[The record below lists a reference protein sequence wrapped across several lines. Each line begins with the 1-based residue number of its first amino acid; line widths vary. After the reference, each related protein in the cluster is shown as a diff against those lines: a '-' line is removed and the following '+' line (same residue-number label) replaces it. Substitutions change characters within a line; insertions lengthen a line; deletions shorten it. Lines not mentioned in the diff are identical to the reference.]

1 MKKVIFTLLML
12 CATKMVFS
20 QGTYYWV
27 GGAAGSFTASASWN
41 TALNGS
47 GTARSSF
54 TNTDVLIFDGTNIG
68 GVTPATG
75 TVTPDVIGSTS
86 NIGQLKL
93 MNTAIVV
100 LRRNASGS
108 STYTIMGDATT
119 SDDFTIDATSS
130 LTITSA
136 VSTQGFSL
144 QMGTTVNNSL
154 TGRILGTVRLDDGGF
169 AGATNARLI
178 DSCGVGS
185 LVFASGSNLFFNN
198 RSSATS
204 YGFAGSVTRS
214 IKFELGANFIYQG
227 GVSRIYESTH
237 FPLQFDKGSTFIIEA
252 YPASP
257 SSNTIVGSRVFSN
270 VIVRNN
276 ATVTL
281 NDNPFNIDDLT
292 ITTGSTLL
300 MRTTNS
306 FPVAGNITNNGTFGA
321 APSPTSSVLLMVGT
335 TPQTIGGTGTFNAI
349 GSLHVATGADV
360 TLNTSLTMIGAS
372 NASTTGKLNTQTFTI
387 SGTAPFQLRTATT
400 ANSMATVVAESHTVT
415 LADATAYGAAN
426 VASGALVTGP
436 GIQPNTFVI
445 ATNSTSF
452 SFTIS
457 KPGTIS
463 STPLGAAI
471 TITNNAATLT
481 TSHPNGVDG
490 TITTSGTKT
499 FGTGSNYV
507 FNAATTAPFSISTN
521 NATGNVTFNAACTTN
536 KNQSIGGVLTLGT
549 GKLTIRSSD
558 TLRLTTPTDIAGAP
572 FSSTKYIV
580 TERSGAAIGAIRMDG
595 LTSAELFPI
604 GSTNNYLPVTLTPTS
619 LDTFTVNVY
628 EGATVDGTPNGT
640 ALNAAQK
647 AGIVDAVWNI
657 NRNSSNTNVCS
668 ITTGFVPSLEGSSFA
683 TLANNQIGISRYDGT
698 AWTVATGSGD
708 NTANTATNT
717 TYSSFGAFGVGQA
730 GFTLPVKITAFTAK
744 ENLGKINLQWT
755 IAAELNV
762 QLYIIEKSTDG
773 RTFTELGT
781 VLASNKL
788 VYAFM
793 DLNIT
798 DVNFYR
804 LKIIDKS
811 NSIEYSNIIKIKL
824 NAGKAE
830 LSVYPNPVKNKT
842 LNVQLNSL
850 HKGKTSITIYNSI
863 GQTVVNQSF
872 NFDGGSLI
880 KTVALPANC
889 MKGIYT
895 IVVNNKN
902 EKLQQIIV
910 VE

>member
-12 CATKMVFS
+12 CATSMVFS
-20 QGTYYWV
+20 QTTYYWV
-27 GGAAGSFTASASWN
+27 GGASGSFTASASWN

-68 GVTPATG
+68 GVTPA
-75 TVTPDVIGSTS
+75 VSAVIPDVTGSTS
-86 NIGQLKL
+86 NIGQLRL
-93 MNTAIVV
+93 VNGATVSF
-100 LRRNASGS
+100 RRNASGS
-108 STYTIMGDATT
+108 STYTIMGDAT
-119 SDDFTIDATSS
+119 SLDDFTIDATSS

-154 TGRILGTVRLDDGGF
+154 TGRILGTIRLDDGGF

-198 RSSATS
+198 RSSTTS

-227 GVSRIYESTH
+227 AVSRIYESTH
-237 FPLQFDKGSTFIIEA
+237 FPLQFDKGSNFIMEA
-252 YPASP
+252 GYPAGV
-257 SSNTIVGSRVFSN
+257 SSNTIMGSRIFSN
-270 VIVRNN
+270 VIIRNN
-276 ATVTL
+276 TQVTL
-281 NDNPFNIDDLT
+281 TDNPFNIDDLT
-292 ITTGSTLL
+292 INTGSTFLI
-300 MRTTNS
+300 RITSST
-306 FPVAGNITNNGTFGA
+306 PVAGNIVNNGTFGA
-321 APSPTSSVLLMVGT
+321 APSPGSSVLLMHGT
-335 TPQTIGGTGTFNAI
+335 TPQTISGSGTFNAL
-349 GSLHVATGADV
+349 GSLHVATSADV
-360 TLNTSLTMIGAS
+360 TINTNISMIGTSTAT
-372 NASTTGKLNTQTFTI
+372 TTGKLNTQNFTI
-387 SGTAPFQLRTATT
+387 GGTAPFQLRPATT
-400 ANSMATVVAESHTVT
+400 ANSNATVVAESHTIT

-436 GIQPNTFVI
+436 GIQANTFVI
-445 ATNSTSF
+445 ATNSGSS

-457 KPGTIS
+457 KPATIS

-521 NATGNVTFNAACTTN
+521 NVTGNVTFNAVCTTN

-580 TERSGAAIGAIRMDG
+580 TERLGAAIGALRMDG
-595 LTSAELFPI
+595 FTSAELFPI

-657 NRNSSNTNVCS
+657 NRNSSNTNACS
-668 ITTGFVPSLEGSSFA
+668 ITTGFVASLEGSVFT
-683 TLANNQIGISRYDGT
+683 TLANNQIGISRYDGA
-698 AWTVATGSGD
+698 AWTLASGSGD

-744 ENLGKINLQWT
+744 ENQGKINLQWT
-755 IAAELNV
+755 VAAELNV

-788 VYAFM
+788 MYAFT
-793 DLNIT
+793 DLDPAT
-798 DVNFYR
+798 QNFYR
-804 LKIIDKS
+804 IKVADKN

-824 NAGKAE
+824 LK
-830 LSVYPNPVKNKT
+830 
-842 LNVQLNSL
+842 
-850 HKGKTSITIYNSI
+850 
-863 GQTVVNQSF
+863 
-872 NFDGGSLI
+872 
-880 KTVALPANC
+880 
-889 MKGIYT
+889 
-895 IVVNNKN
+895 
-902 EKLQQIIV
+902 
-910 VE
+910 